1 MEHDTVGAQVMRQ
14 SLTDR
19 EIGKRKEQQCQL
31 SNYKK
36 MA

>member
-1 MEHDTVGAQVMRQ
+1 MGHDTGGVQVMGQ
-14 SLTDR
+14 ALTDR
-19 EIGKRKEQQCQL
+19 EIGKRKEQQCQS